1 MTTSFLNSLEWRR
14 AVKNFVPPSAGSP
27 APAIEPILKA
37 AAAAPSSFGLQP
49 YKILVITDKETKAQ
63 LRAVSFD
70 QPQVSECTHLLVF
83 CARNDL
89 EARVDDF
96 VGRTG
101 MTDDQRGMI
110 DGMISSL
117 SHPVHWA
124 KHQAYISLGFALAAA
139 AELRIHSCPM
149 EGFSPD
155 GVAAVLDLPHYLI
168 PTVFMAVGVAGPTP
182 TSYPRFRFPDSD
194 LITHLGSSRSVPV
207 VIPRSKYRHATP
219 IRKRKDKDM

>member
-1 MTTSFLNSLEWRR
+1 MTTFLNSLEWRR
-14 AVKNFVPPSAGSP
+14 AVKNFVPPTAERSAPDISK
-27 APAIEPILKA
+27 IVSA

-49 YKILVITDKETKAQ
+49 YKILVVTDKETKAQ

-70 QPQVSECTHLLVF
+70 QSQVSECTHLLVF

-89 EARVDDF
+89 EARTDDF

-101 MTDDQRGMI
+101 MSKEQRGII

-139 AELRIHSCPM
+139 AELRIPSCPM

-168 PTVFMAVGVAGPTP
+168 PTVFMAIGIAGEVPTP
-182 TSYPRFRFPDSD
+182 YPRFRFPESD
-194 LITHLGSSRSVPV
+194 LITHLGASRSVPV
-207 VIPRSKYRHATP
+207 IIPRSKFRHATP
-219 IRKRKDKDM
+219 IRKRKDKDQ